1 MNPFNPS
8 FGKVPPIFLDRDQQ
22 VAQVVEGLQNINSPF
37 QTTLIYGIRGA
48 GKTSF
53 LTDVSKQIKQKDDWI
68 VVNLAMDGELISTS
82 IASIYD
88 QATSS
93 LKKILDQ
100 IVGIEF
106 SVFGIQTTINT
117 GGKTHVDE
125 KIILENMLRQVTK
138 QGLHV
143 LITLDEVRSTEAV
156 RKFILIYQILSREEL
171 NVSLIMTGLPNH
183 VSELQNDD
191 VLTFLLRSARVNLS
205 PLDALTVRYSYQKA
219 FIEGGKSI
227 DDDALELMTKL
238 TVGYAYAFQLL
249 GYLVWETSDQID
261 VSTVQSVVPQ
271 YQMDLTRNVY
281 LKIYQSLSPTDQ
293 LFVQTMAQMDGD
305 QFSVGEIGQRMQKPK
320 NYVSMY
326 RRRLLD
332 DQIITSSQHGYVRFA
347 LPLFKQF
354 VNDYQ
359 EYY

>member
-8 FGKVPPIFLDRDQQ
+8 FGKVPPIFLGRDQQ
-22 VAQVVEGLQNINSPF
+22 VAQVVEGLQNSNSPF
-37 QTTLIYGIRGA
+37 QTTLIYGIRGV

-53 LTDVSKQIKQKDDWI
+53 LTDVSKQIKQKDNWI
-68 VVNLAMDGELISTS
+68 VVDLAMDGELISTL

-93 LKKILDQ
+93 LKKMLEQ
-100 IVGIEF
+100 IEGIKF
-106 SVFGIQTTINT
+106 SVFGIQTEINT
-117 GGKTHVDE
+117 SGKLHVDE
-125 KIILENMLRQVTK
+125 KIILENMMRQVTK
-138 QGLHV
+138 HDLHV
-143 LITLDEVRSTEAV
+143 LITLDEVKSTEAV
-156 RKFILIYQILSREEL
+156 RKFISIYQILSRKEYNL
-171 NVSLIMTGLPNH
+171 SLIMTGLPNH

-205 PLDALTVRYSYQKA
+205 PLDAITVRYSYQKA
-219 FIEGGKSI
+219 FVDGGKTIS
-227 DDDALELMTKL
+227 DEALEVMTKL

-249 GYLVWETSDQID
+249 GYLVWEASDQID
-261 VSTVQSVVPQ
+261 VDTVQSVVPQ
-271 YQMDLTRNVY
+271 YQLDLTRNVY

-305 QFSVGEIGQRMQKPK
+305 QFSVGEIGERMQKPK

-332 DQIITSSQHGYVRFA
+332 DQIITSSQHGYIRFA